1 MRVILPT
8 NSNDEIGVRYKNI
21 EKVLKYLLLE
31 IELDY
36 DKIKTY
42 KFKKEL
48 DNSLLSLSLPSPSFI
63 SYYFEEDLDDKSPIN
78 TMKLMIMAKANEWTI
93 PKILT
98 QLKYNNIHTIKDY
111 NSYSYKNRN
120 LNLPDINELLENQNF
135 NFRDTYNSQKECP
148 YYYDKYD
155 CIKVINK
162 NEDYFIMND
171 IIDDLD
177 KLNYLISI
185 DDKIPKMNLWLF
197 YGGNKSDFF

>member
-111 NSYSYKNRN
+111 NSYSYKNR
-120 LNLPDINELLENQNF
+120 F
-135 NFRDTYNSQKECP
+135 
-148 YYYDKYD
+148 
-155 CIKVINK
+155 
-162 NEDYFIMND
+162 
-171 IIDDLD
+171 
-177 KLNYLISI
+177 
-185 DDKIPKMNLWLF
+185 
-197 YGGNKSDFF
+197 